1 MKSIGTWA
9 RREKGFTLIELMIVV
24 AIVGILTAIAYPSYQ
39 EYVLRSNR
47 ADAQADMLEL
57 TQWLERR
64 YTVNGVYPDPAV
76 VPLPFATSP
85 RSGNARYNLA
95 LNVPAGGQTFV
106 LTAVPAAVQARDR
119 CGTLT
124 MNQQGVT
131 TPAATPALT
140 CW

>member
-1 MKSIGTWA
+1 MTSA
-9 RREKGFTLIELMIVV
+9 AMRRRYQAGFTLIELMIVV
-24 AIVGILTAIAYPSYQ
+24 VIVGVLTAIAYPSYQ
-39 EYVLRSNR
+39 QSVLRSSR

-64 YTVNGVYPDPAV
+64 YTVNGVYPDPAA

-85 RSGNARYNLA
+85 RSGAARYNLA

-106 LTAVPAAVQARDR
+106 LTAIPAAAQAQDR

-131 TPAATPALT
+131 TPATTPALT